1 MTYSDKPMTVED
13 IQCWISSEM
22 IDAKNDYE
30 SYWKELVN
38 NDFNRK
44 NPLEIT
50 LANQKMAHLANYEHT
65 YKTLES
71 IQRTLGW
78 SRTKYIKQ
86 YKEPTIKGF
95 LNNVNLEECRN
106 NVEMWF
112 VDLVNDKHKRNNTIN
127 ALSGDVKGETEA

>member
-1 MTYSDKPMTVED
+1 MTEDKPMTVEY

-22 IDAKNDYE
+22 IHAKNDYE

-50 LANQKMAHLANYEHT
+50 LANQKMAHLASYEYT

-71 IQRTLGW
+71 IQRNLGW
-78 SRTKYIKQ
+78 SKTKYIKQ
-86 YKEPTIKGF
+86 YKEPIVNGF
-95 LNNVNLEECRN
+95 LNSINIDECRN
-106 NVEMWF
+106 NIEF
-112 VDLVNDKHKRNNTIN
+112 YFIDLVNDKHKRNNTIN